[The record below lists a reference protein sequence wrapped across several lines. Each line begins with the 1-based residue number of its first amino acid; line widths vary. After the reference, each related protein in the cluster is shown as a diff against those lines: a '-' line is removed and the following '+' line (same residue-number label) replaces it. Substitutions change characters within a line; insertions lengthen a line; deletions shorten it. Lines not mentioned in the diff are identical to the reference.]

1 MIRLSN
7 IDDTIKEQHVEWFK
21 SYVEKNL
28 EEKIKEL
35 ETVENPSNSNFIKFL
50 KELKSI
56 ENLAIIENTDML
68 NLIDKFHQANLSEE
82 DLKIL
87 KEIFNYKYFSE
98 LEPPKWSRHQLL
110 TSLGVRVCPY
120 CQRNYITSYTLEE
133 NKEDKVEKT
142 TADLDHFY
150 SKKDYPFLAL
160 SLYNFIPSC
169 SICNSRMKLKKTTY
183 DKDNKK
189 NSIVYPYTD
198 NFKGVFKTN
207 NQLLEVL
214 LGSRNTFEVSIAD
227 QGDSK
232 THATINTFK
241 LDKVYKE
248 AHNEYL
254 LHMMKSIK
262 NKPESYLKSIAEFFI
277 KEDSQDK
284 EELEKVI
291 LANLKAIVLEPYRF
305 KIENGEPLAK
315 LTQDILKE
323 FDIEI

>member
-7 IDDTIKEQHVEWFK
+7 IDDIIKEQHKKWFK

-35 ETVENPSNSNFIKFL
+35 EIVRNPSNSNFIEFL

-56 ENLAIIENTDML
+56 ENLAIIENEEML
-68 NLIDKFHQANLSEE
+68 QLIDRFHQLNFPKE
-82 DLKIL
+82 DLEIL
-87 KEIFNYKYFSE
+87 EKIFNYDYFSK
-98 LEPPKWSRHQLL
+98 LEPLKWSRHKLL
-110 TSLGVRVCPY
+110 TSLGVKVCPY

-133 NKEDKVEKT
+133 NKVEKA

-150 SKKDYPFLAL
+150 PKKDYPFLAL

-189 NSIVYPYTD
+189 NSIVYPYID

-214 LGSRNTFEVSIAD
+214 LGSRDTFEVIIDD
-227 QGDSK
+227 QEDSK
-232 THATINTFK
+232 THATIDMFK
-241 LDKVYKE
+241 LDKIYKE

-254 LHMMKSIK
+254 LHMMESIK

-291 LANLKAIVLEPYRF
+291 LDNLKAIVLEPYKF

-315 LTQDILKE
+315 LTKDILKE
-323 FDIEI
+323 FEIEI

>member
-7 IDDTIKEQHVEWFK
+7 IDETIKDKHKEWFD
-21 SYVEKNL
+21 SYVKKNL
-28 EEKIKEL
+28 DDKIKEL
-35 ETVENPSNSNFIKFL
+35 EIMENPSNSNFIKFL

-110 TSLGVRVCPY
+110 TSLGVKVCPY

-150 SKKDYPFLAL
+150 PKKDYPFLAL

-198 NFKGVFKTN
+198 SFKGIFKTN

-214 LGSRNTFEVSIAD
+214 LGSRDTFEVSIDD

-232 THATINTFK
+232 TQATIDMFK

-254 LHMMKSIK
+254 LHMMESIK

-284 EELEKVI
+284 EELEKII

-305 KIENGEPLAK
+305 KIKNGEPLAK

>member
-7 IDDTIKEQHVEWFK
+7 IDESIKDKHKEWFD
-21 SYVEKNL
+21 SYVKKKLEK
-28 EEKIKEL
+28 KIKEL
-35 ETVENPSNSNFIKFL
+35 EAKKNTSNSNFIEFL
-50 KELKSI
+50 KKLKSI
-56 ENLAIIENTDML
+56 ENLAIIENEEML
-68 NLIDKFHQANLSEE
+68 KLIDEFYKLNLSEKNLK
-82 DLKIL
+82 DLIK
-87 KEIFNYKYFSE
+87 IFNYDYFSD
-98 LEPPKWSRHQLL
+98 LEPPKWGRHKLL
-110 TSLGVRVCPY
+110 TSLGVKVCPY

-133 NKEDKVEKT
+133 NKVEKAT
-142 TADLDHFY
+142 DDLDHFY
-150 SKKDYPFLAL
+150 PKKDYPFLAL

-189 NSIVYPYTD
+189 NSIVYPYID

-214 LGSRNTFEVSIAD
+214 LGSRDTFEVIIDD
-227 QGDSK
+227 QEDSK
-232 THATINTFK
+232 THATIDMFK
-241 LDKVYKE
+241 LDKIYKE

-254 LHMMKSIK
+254 LHMMESIK

-291 LANLKAIVLEPYRF
+291 LDNLKAIVLEPYKF

-315 LTQDILKE
+315 LTKDILKE
-323 FDIEI
+323 FEIEI

>member
-1 MIRLSN
+1 MIKLSN
-7 IDDTIKEQHVEWFK
+7 IDNTIKEKHKEWFK

-35 ETVENPSNSNFIKFL
+35 ETVKNTSNSKFIEFL
-50 KELKSI
+50 KELKST
-56 ENLAIIENTDML
+56 ENLAILKNEEMLQLIDRFHQL
-68 NLIDKFHQANLSEE
+68 NLTEENLEN
-82 DLKIL
+82 LK
-87 KEIFNYKYFSE
+87 KIFNYKYFSE
-98 LEPPKWSRHQLL
+98 LKPPKWSRHKLL
-110 TSLGVRVCPY
+110 TSLGIKVCPY
-120 CQRNYITSYTLEE
+120 CQRNYITSYTLVE
-133 NKEDKVEKT
+133 KDKVEKT

-169 SICNSRMKLKKTTY
+169 PICNSRMKLDESTY
-183 DKDNKK
+183 DKITKEN
-189 NSIVYPYTD
+189 NIIYPYID

-214 LGSRNTFEVSIAD
+214 LGSRDTFEVSIDA
-227 QGDSK
+227 QGDFK
-232 THATINTFK
+232 TQATIDMFK

-254 LHMMKSIK
+254 LHMMESIK

-305 KIENGEPLAK
+305 KIKNGEPLAK

-323 FDIEI
+323 FDIDI

>member
-7 IDDTIKEQHVEWFK
+7 IDDIIKEQHKKWFK

-35 ETVENPSNSNFIKFL
+35 EIVRNPSNSNFIEFL

-56 ENLAIIENTDML
+56 ENLAIIENEEML
-68 NLIDKFHQANLSEE
+68 QLIDRFHQLNFPKE
-82 DLKIL
+82 DLEIL
-87 KEIFNYKYFSE
+87 EKIFNYDYFSK
-98 LEPPKWSRHQLL
+98 LEPLKWSRHKLL
-110 TSLGVRVCPY
+110 TSLGVKVCPY

-133 NKEDKVEKT
+133 NKVEKAT
-142 TADLDHFY
+142 TDLDHFY
-150 SKKDYPFLAL
+150 PKKDYPFLAL

-189 NSIVYPYTD
+189 NSIVYPYID

-214 LGSRNTFEVSIAD
+214 LGSRDTFEVIIDD
-227 QGDSK
+227 QEDSK
-232 THATINTFK
+232 THATIDMFK
-241 LDKVYKE
+241 LDKIYKE

-254 LHMMKSIK
+254 LHMMESIK

-291 LANLKAIVLEPYRF
+291 LDNLKAIVLEPYKF

-315 LTQDILKE
+315 LTKDILKE
-323 FDIEI
+323 FEIEI

>member
-1 MIRLSN
+1 MIKLSN
-7 IDDTIKEQHVEWFK
+7 INKTLIKKKHTKWFTSSITPK
-21 SYVEKNL
+21 LNKY
-28 EEKIKEL
+28 IKKLEL
-35 ETVENPSNSNFIKFL
+35 ENNISNNQYITFL
-50 KELKSI
+50 KKLKSKK
-56 ENLAIIENTDML
+56 NLAILSNKEML
-68 NLIDKFHQANLSEE
+68 ELITEFH
-82 DLKIL
+82 KITL
-87 KEIFNYKYFSE
+87 PQNE
-98 LEPPKWSRHQLL
+98 LEELKKIFDYDSFSKSKVYVWDRHKLINNL
-110 TSLGVRVCPY
+110 NIKVCPY
-120 CQRNYITSYTLEE
+120 CQRNYITSYIDG
-133 NKEDKVEKT
+133 KIKKT

-150 SKKDYPFLAL
+150 SKDRYPFLAL

-169 SICNSRMKLKKTTY
+169 PICNSRMKLDKSTYNEKT
-183 DKDNKK
+183 KENR
-189 NSIVYPYTD
+189 IIYPYID

-214 LGSRNTFEVSIAD
+214 LGSRDTFEVSIDD
-227 QGDSK
+227 QGDLK
-232 THATINTFK
+232 TKETIDMFK

-254 LHMMKSIK
+254 LHMMESIK

-323 FDIEI
+323 FDIEV

>member
-7 IDDTIKEQHVEWFK
+7 IDETIKDKHKEWFD
-21 SYVEKNL
+21 SYVKKNL
-28 EEKIKEL
+28 DDKIKEL
-35 ETVENPSNSNFIKFL
+35 EIVENPSNSNFIKFL

-68 NLIDKFHQANLSEE
+68 NLIDKFHQANLPEE

-183 DKDNKK
+183 AKDNKK
-189 NSIVYPYTD
+189 IV
-198 NFKGVFKTN
+198 
-207 NQLLEVL
+207 
-214 LGSRNTFEVSIAD
+214 
-227 QGDSK
+227 
-232 THATINTFK
+232 
-241 LDKVYKE
+241 
-248 AHNEYL
+248 
-254 LHMMKSIK
+254 
-262 NKPESYLKSIAEFFI
+262 
-277 KEDSQDK
+277 
-284 EELEKVI
+284 
-291 LANLKAIVLEPYRF
+291 
-305 KIENGEPLAK
+305 
-315 LTQDILKE
+315 
-323 FDIEI
+323 

>member
-7 IDDTIKEQHVEWFK
+7 IDNTIKETHKEWFD
-21 SYVEKNL
+21 SYIKKKL
-28 EEKIKEL
+28 EEKIEEL
-35 ETVENPSNSNFIKFL
+35 EIMENSSNSKFIEFL

-56 ENLAIIENTDML
+56 ENLAILENEEMLKLIE
-68 NLIDKFHQANLSEE
+68 KFHQVNFTEENLEN
-82 DLKIL
+82 LK
-87 KEIFNYKYFSE
+87 KIFNYKYFSE
-98 LEPPKWSRHQLL
+98 LKPPKWSRHKLL
-110 TSLGVRVCPY
+110 TSLDIKVCPY
-120 CQRNYITSYTLEE
+120 CQRNYITSYILEE
-133 NKEDKVEKT
+133 NEEDNIEKT

-150 SKKDYPFLAL
+150 PKKDYPFLAL

-169 SICNSRMKLKKTTY
+169 PICNSRMKLDKSTYNEKT
-183 DKDNKK
+183 KK
-189 NSIVYPYTD
+189 NRIVYPYID
-198 NFKGVFKTN
+198 NFKGIFKTN

-214 LGSRNTFEVSIAD
+214 LGSRDTFEVSIDD

-232 THATINTFK
+232 THATIDMFK

-254 LHMMKSIK
+254 LHMMESIK

-277 KEDSQDK
+277 KENSQDK

-305 KIENGEPLAK
+305 KIKNGEPLAK

-323 FDIEI
+323 FGIEI

>member
-1 MIRLSN
+1 MLKLIDEFYKLNLS
-7 IDDTIKEQHVEWFK
+7 
-21 SYVEKNL
+21 EKNL
-28 EEKIKEL
+28 KDLIK
-35 ETVENPSNSNFIKFL
+35 
-50 KELKSI
+50 
-56 ENLAIIENTDML
+56 
-68 NLIDKFHQANLSEE
+68 
-82 DLKIL
+82 
-87 KEIFNYKYFSE
+87 IFNYDYFSD
-98 LEPPKWSRHQLL
+98 LEPPKWGRHKLL
-110 TSLGVRVCPY
+110 TSLGVKVCPY
-120 CQRNYITSYTLEE
+120 CQRNYITSYTLEK
-133 NKEDKVEKT
+133 NKVEKA

-150 SKKDYPFLAL
+150 PKKDYPFLAL

-189 NSIVYPYTD
+189 NSIVYPYID

-214 LGSRNTFEVSIAD
+214 LGSRDTFEVIIDD
-227 QGDSK
+227 QEDSK
-232 THATINTFK
+232 THATIDMFK
-241 LDKVYKE
+241 LDKIYKE

-254 LHMMKSIK
+254 LHMMESIK

-291 LANLKAIVLEPYRF
+291 LDNLKAIVLEPYKF

-315 LTQDILKE
+315 LTKDILKE
-323 FDIEI
+323 FEIEI

>member
-7 IDDTIKEQHVEWFK
+7 IDESIKDKHKEWFD
-21 SYVEKNL
+21 SYVKKKLEK
-28 EEKIKEL
+28 KIKEL
-35 ETVENPSNSNFIKFL
+35 EAKKNTSNSNFIEFL
-50 KELKSI
+50 KKLKSI
-56 ENLAIIENTDML
+56 ENLAIIENEEML
-68 NLIDKFHQANLSEE
+68 KLIDEFYKLNLSEKNLK
-82 DLKIL
+82 DLIK
-87 KEIFNYKYFSE
+87 IFNYDYFSD
-98 LEPPKWSRHQLL
+98 LEPPKWGRHKLL
-110 TSLGVRVCPY
+110 TSLGVKVCPY

-133 NKEDKVEKT
+133 NKVEKA

-150 SKKDYPFLAL
+150 PKKDYPFLAL

-189 NSIVYPYTD
+189 NSIVYPYID

-214 LGSRNTFEVSIAD
+214 LGSRDTFEVIIDD
-227 QGDSK
+227 QEDSK
-232 THATINTFK
+232 THATIDMFK
-241 LDKVYKE
+241 LDKIYKE

-254 LHMMKSIK
+254 LHMMESIK

-291 LANLKAIVLEPYRF
+291 LDNLKAIVLEPYKF

-315 LTQDILKE
+315 LTKDILKE
-323 FDIEI
+323 FEIEI

>member
-7 IDDTIKEQHVEWFK
+7 VDNTIKEQHKKWFK
-21 SYVEKNL
+21 SYVEKKL
-28 EEKIKEL
+28 EEKITNL
-35 ETVENPSNSNFIKFL
+35 ETVENPSNSKFIGFL

-56 ENLAIIENTDML
+56 ENLAIIENEEML
-68 NLIDKFHQANLSEE
+68 LLIDSFHQLNFSKE
-82 DLKIL
+82 DLKTL
-87 KEIFNYKYFSE
+87 EEIFNYEYFSK
-98 LEPPKWSRHQLL
+98 LEPHKWSRHKLL
-110 TSLGVRVCPY
+110 TKLGVKVCPY
-120 CQRNYITSYTLEE
+120 CQRNYITSYILEA
-133 NKEDKVEKT
+133 NKETKAEKT

-189 NSIVYPYTD
+189 NSIIYPYID

-214 LGSRNTFEVSIAD
+214 LGSRDTFEVSIDD
-227 QGDSK
+227 QGDLK
-232 THATINTFK
+232 TKETIDMFK

-254 LHMMKSIK
+254 LHMMESIK

-291 LANLKAIVLEPYRF
+291 LANLKAIVLEPYKFR
-305 KIENGEPLAK
+305 IENGEPLAK

-323 FDIEI
+323 FDIEV

>member
-1 MIRLSN
+1 MIKLSN
-7 IDDTIKEQHVEWFK
+7 IDNTIKEKHKEWFK

-28 EEKIKEL
+28 EEKIKKL
-35 ETVENPSNSNFIKFL
+35 ETVKNPSNSKFIEFL
-50 KELKSI
+50 KELKST
-56 ENLAIIENTDML
+56 ENLAILKNEEMLQLIDRFHQL
-68 NLIDKFHQANLSEE
+68 NLTEENLEN
-82 DLKIL
+82 LK
-87 KEIFNYKYFSE
+87 KIFNYKYFSE
-98 LEPPKWSRHQLL
+98 LKPPKWSRHKLL
-110 TSLGVRVCPY
+110 TSLGIKVCPY
-120 CQRNYITSYTLEE
+120 CQRNYITSYTLVE
-133 NKEDKVEKT
+133 KDKVEKT

-169 SICNSRMKLKKTTY
+169 PICNSRMKLDESTY
-183 DKDNKK
+183 DKITKEN
-189 NSIVYPYTD
+189 NIIYPYTD
-198 NFKGVFKTN
+198 NFKGIFKTN

-214 LGSRNTFEVSIAD
+214 LGSRDTFEVSID
-227 QGDSK
+227 SQEDSK
-232 THATINTFK
+232 TKATIDMFK

-254 LHMMKSIK
+254 LHMMESIK

-291 LANLKAIVLEPYRF
+291 LSNLKAIVLEPYRF
-305 KIENGEPLAK
+305 KIKNGEPLAK

-323 FDIEI
+323 FDIEV